1 MSRSNR
7 RRERKSKNIFSK
19 YVDSETVDAMVSGRL
34 EADMQKPRRIGL
46 LLLKIDYQ
54 DVEDLNRRY
63 AAVIQ
68 RIADAGG
75 IILELIS
82 NLLIAID
89 ANDTHLDT
97 AELSQQLVREHG
109 TALAILHGNVF
120 GVVSNLCS
128 DRKLSYTILH
138 KDLLA
143 YLAGINDLAYG
154 TIASIEEQIED
165 VTDVDRSGEPH
176 QDG

>member
-1 MSRSNR
+1 MTSSNR
-7 RRERKSKNIFSK
+7 RKERKIKNVFSK
-19 YVDSETVDAMVSGRL
+19 YADSETVDAMVGGRL
-34 EADMQKPRRIGL
+34 EADMQTPRQIVL

-54 DVEDLNRRY
+54 DVDDLNCRY

-75 IILELIS
+75 IVLELIS

-89 ANDTHLDT
+89 ANDTHFDT

-109 TALAILHGNVF
+109 TAIAILHGNVF
-120 GVVSNLCS
+120 GVVSNLGS

-143 YLAGINDLAYG
+143 YLAGMNDLMYG
-154 TIASIEEQIED
+154 TIASIEEQIEGI
-165 VTDVDRSGEPH
+165 TDNDRAGEHH